1 MIPRMFIIMLMF
13 LPRRMNNI
21 TRILGIDPGSRTTGI
36 GILDSDGRHNKVVHY
51 QPIKCGDGEF
61 PARLKV
67 IFTEITNL
75 IHKYRPDEVSI
86 ETVFMAKNAGSAL
99 KLGQARGAAICA
111 AVAMDLPV
119 YEYAPKAI
127 KQSVVGKGSAAKS
140 QVQYMVALLLNIRE
154 KIQEDAADALAVSIC
169 HANSRWTIA
178 KINQVSSNYRKN

>member
-1 MIPRMFIIMLMF
+1 MK
-13 LPRRMNNI
+13 NI

-36 GILDSDGRHNKVVHY
+36 GIVDSDGRNNKLVHF
-51 QPIKCGDGEF
+51 QPIKCGTGEF
-61 PARLKV
+61 PDRLKI
-67 IFTEITNL
+67 IFTDITAL

-127 KQSVVGKGSAAKS
+127 KQSVVGKGAAAKS
-140 QVQYMVALLLNIRE
+140 QVQYMVSLLLNH
-154 KIQEDAADALAVSIC
+154 KAAIQEDAADALAAAIC

-178 KINQVSSNYRKN
+178 AINQVSSNYRKN

>member
-1 MIPRMFIIMLMF
+1 MN
-13 LPRRMNNI
+13 NNI

-36 GILDSDGRHNKVVHY
+36 GIIDTDGRIQKAVHY

-61 PARLKV
+61 PERLKV
-67 IFTEITNL
+67 IFTEITRL

-127 KQSVVGKGSAAKS
+127 KLSVVGKGSAAKT
-140 QVQYMVALLLNIRE
+140 QVQFMVSLLLNIKE
-154 KIQEDAADALAVSIC
+154 KIQEDAADALAASIC
-169 HANSRWTIA
+169 HANSRWTISA
-178 KINQVSSNYRKN
+178 LNQVSSNYRKK

>member
-1 MIPRMFIIMLMF
+1 MKS
-13 LPRRMNNI
+13 I

-36 GILDSDGRHNKVVHY
+36 GIIDTDGRNNKLVHF

-61 PARLKV
+61 PDRLKI
-67 IFTEITNL
+67 IFISITEL

-127 KQSVVGKGSAAKS
+127 KQAVVGKGGAAKA
-140 QVQYMVALLLNIRE
+140 QVQYMIALLLNIQG
-154 KIQEDAADALAVSIC
+154 KIQEDAADALAAAVC
-169 HANSRWTIA
+169 HSNSRWTLA
-178 KINQVSSNYRKN
+178 KINQVSSNYRKP